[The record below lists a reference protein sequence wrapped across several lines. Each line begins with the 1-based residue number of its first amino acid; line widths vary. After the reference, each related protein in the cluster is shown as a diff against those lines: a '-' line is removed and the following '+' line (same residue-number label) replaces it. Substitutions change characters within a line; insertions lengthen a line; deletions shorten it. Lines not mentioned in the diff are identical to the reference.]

1 MHNLRPEATRDD
13 VGKAIDR
20 VGSERIAFK
29 DYIPYISIPLA
40 WSERKG
46 ENRAKNIRRVRS
58 LSSGYFVSQSYIN
71 ITISEAQKRSTYLSH
86 NRNYGKDAY
95 LAGEFTTP
103 SQSHHRDK

>member
-1 MHNLRPEATRDD
+1 MHDLRPEAIRDD

-58 LSSGYFVSQSYIN
+58 LSSGYFVSQSRKLKKGLHIYRGR
-71 ITISEAQKRSTYLSH
+71 ITNSYLKSMDPYTP
-86 NRNYGKDAY
+86 NY
-95 LAGEFTTP
+95 
-103 SQSHHRDK
+103 